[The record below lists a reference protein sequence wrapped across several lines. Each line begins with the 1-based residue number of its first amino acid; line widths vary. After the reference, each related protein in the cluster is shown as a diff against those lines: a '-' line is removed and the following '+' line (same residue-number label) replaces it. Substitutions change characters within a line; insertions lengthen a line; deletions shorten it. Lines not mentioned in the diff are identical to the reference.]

1 MTTQHMQ
8 RQSRATRSSQVVVFD
23 FDHTLYDGDS
33 FSHLLRWLIGRSVW
47 RSALALLASPLL
59 APLVYQLRTRH
70 TAIRAYI
77 WIATVQFRQVFDLNQ
92 AVNAFVSAQQVGIR
106 RRLLSQGLGCLTAH
120 CQAGDDV
127 VIATGAPVEL
137 AHAIL
142 ALVGL
147 SDLAVLGTQIHFHR
161 WRLCALRHCHHRQK
175 VTMLTEA
182 GFRPIA
188 FAYSDSVAD
197 LPLLKA
203 ARQPVVVN
211 PKKTQIAAFVQ
222 HLPAG
227 TPILN
232 WGCRRRG
239 GQHTSVDS

>member
-1 MTTQHMQ
+1 MTTQHNQ
-8 RQSRATRSSQVVVFD
+8 RKSRVTLPSQVVVFD

-33 FSHLLRWLIGRSVW
+33 LSHLLRWLIGRSVW
-47 RSALALLASPLL
+47 RSTFALLATPLL
-59 APLVYQLRTRH
+59 APLVYLLKTRH

-77 WIATVQFRQVFDLNQ
+77 WIATVQFRMVFDLNQ
-92 AVNAFVSAQQVGIR
+92 AVNAFVSAQQTRIR
-106 RRLLSQGLGCLTAH
+106 RRLLSQGLERLTAH

-137 AHAIL
+137 AQAIL

-161 WRLCALRHCHHRQK
+161 WRLCALRHCHYRQK

-182 GFRPIA
+182 GFGSIA
-188 FAYSDSVAD
+188 IAYSDSVAD

-211 PKKTQIAAFVQ
+211 PKKTQIPAFVQ
-222 HLPAG
+222 HLPVG

-232 WGCRRRG
+232 WGCRHRG
-239 GQHTSVDS
+239 GQRSFGNS

>member
-1 MTTQHMQ
+1 MTTQPIKPQ
-8 RQSRATRSSQVVVFD
+8 PRATRSSQVVVFD

-33 FSHLLRWLIGRSVW
+33 LSHLLRWLIGRSVC
-47 RSALALLASPLL
+47 RSALALLATPFL
-59 APLVYQLRTRH
+59 APFVYLLRTRH

-77 WIATVQFRQVFDLNQ
+77 WIATVQFRMVFDLNQ
-92 AVNAFVSAQQVGIR
+92 AVNAFVSAQQARIR
-106 RRLLSQGLGCLTAH
+106 RRLLLQGLGRLTAH

-137 AHAIL
+137 AQAIL
-142 ALVGL
+142 ALVGR
-147 SDLAVLGTQIHFHR
+147 SDLAVIGTQLHFHR
-161 WRLCALRHCHHRQK
+161 WRLCALRHCHHRKK

-211 PKKTQIAAFVQ
+211 PKKTQIPAFVR

-232 WGCRRRG
+232 WGCRHRG
-239 GQHTSVDS
+239 GQRTSVDS